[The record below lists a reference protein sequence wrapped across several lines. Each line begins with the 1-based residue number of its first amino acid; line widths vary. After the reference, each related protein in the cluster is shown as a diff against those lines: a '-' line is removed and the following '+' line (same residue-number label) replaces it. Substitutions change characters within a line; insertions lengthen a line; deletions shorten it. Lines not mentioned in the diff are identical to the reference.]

1 MNTPHWIDTVEN
13 PIRAKARDDALISAL
28 TALLEGWM
36 ECDNQY
42 LDPDKLRQHI
52 RKMTVVTRSTLRT
65 VKEWSG
71 NE

>member
-1 MNTPHWIDTVEN
+1 
-13 PIRAKARDDALISAL
+13 
-28 TALLEGWM
+28 M